1 MRAYLLLTT
10 LVCLSVLP
18 AAPSS
23 AAKVGETCDG
33 IAAIKCDPKLWC
45 EHPDGECNVPDGAGT
60 CVEETGPICM
70 ENYLPVC
77 ACAEEGK
84 KPVQYSNDCKR
95 KVAKAQLDHVGEC
108 KK

>member
-1 MRAYLLLTT
+1 MLLMVATWYVCTLLGMALSWRYEMRAYLLLTT

-45 EHPDGECNVPDGAGT
+45 EHPAGECNVPDGAGT

-77 ACAEEGK
+77 ACAE
-84 KPVQYSNDCKR
+84 
-95 KVAKAQLDHVGEC
+95 
-108 KK
+108 